1 MEEEDYEE
9 EQEGELVE
17 DDLYKGPVGIKDYE
31 QEELWEDLDD
41 LELEELENEA
51 LMNEEKK
58 KRDEE
63 EEAEL
68 KKLEQYN

>member
-1 MEEEDYEE
+1 VEEEDYEE

-17 DDLYKGPVGIKDYE
+17 DDLYKGPVGVKDYE
-31 QEELWEDLDD
+31 QEELKEDLEY
-41 LELEELENEA
+41 LELGELENEA

>member
-1 MEEEDYEE
+1 VEEEDYEE
-9 EQEGELVE
+9 EQEEEFVE
-17 DDLYKGPVGIKDYE
+17 DDLYKGPVGVE
-31 QEELWEDLDD
+31 QEELREDLEYFELED
-41 LELEELENEA
+41 LENVA

>member
-17 DDLYKGPVGIKDYE
+17 DDLYKGPVGVKDYE

-63 EEAEL
+63 EAAEL

>member
-17 DDLYKGPVGIKDYE
+17 DDLYKGPVGVKDYE
-31 QEELWEDLDD
+31 QEELREDLED

>member
-1 MEEEDYEE
+1 VEEEDYEE

-17 DDLYKGPVGIKDYE
+17 DDLYKGPVGVKDYE
-31 QEELWEDLDD
+31 QEELREDLED